1 MSVVLLECEKF
12 FILRGKKMYKVL
24 AFDIDGTLTNS
35 EKKITEKTKNAIFKA
50 AEKGCK
56 IVIATGRPV
65 QGIVEYAKELKL
77 RENGGYILAFN
88 GGRIIS
94 CADDKI
100 VSDRLVPVEYYKEI
114 YELSKKHGVNLL
126 TYEGDGVI
134 SENIDDEYLNVETSI
149 CHLDKIKVPNLLE
162 RLTFGVNKFLM
173 TAEGSYLAEVEK
185 DVYEKLHD
193 RMDVYR
199 SEPFFLEI
207 LPKNINK
214 ASALEELINILGCKR
229 EELMAFGDSYND
241 LTMIQYAGMGVA
253 MGNAK
258 DIVKENADFIAKTND
273 EDGIVDVIN
282 KFVLD

>member
-1 MSVVLLECEKF
+1 
-12 FILRGKKMYKVL
+12 MYKIL

-35 EKKITEKTKNAIFKA
+35 DKIITEGTKEAIFKA
-50 AEKGCK
+50 MKKGCK
-56 IVIATGRPV
+56 VVIATGRPV
-65 QGIVEYAKELKL
+65 QGIVEYAEELKL
-77 RENGGYILAFN
+77 KEKGGYILALN

-94 CADDKI
+94 CADDK
-100 VSDRLVPVEYYKEI
+100 VLSDIKVPMEYYKEI
-114 YELSKKHGVNLL
+114 YELSKKHSVNIL
-126 TYEGDGVI
+126 TYEGNAVI
-134 SENIDDEYLNVETSI
+134 SEDIDDEYLNVESRI

-185 DVYEKLHD
+185 DVYEKLHE
-193 RMDVYR
+193 RMEVYR

-214 ASALEELINILGCKR
+214 ANALETLLGILGFKR

-258 DIVKENADFIAKTND
+258 DVVKENADYIAPTND
-273 EDGIVDVIN
+273 EDGIVEVIN
-282 KFVLD
+282 KFILD

>member
-1 MSVVLLECEKF
+1 
-12 FILRGKKMYKVL
+12 MYKIL

-35 EKKITEKTKNAIFKA
+35 DKIITEGTKGAIFKA
-50 AEKGCK
+50 MEKGCK
-56 IVIATGRPV
+56 VVIATGRPV
-65 QGIVEYAKELKL
+65 QGIVDYAKELKL
-77 RENGGYILAFN
+77 KENGGYILALN

-94 CADDKI
+94 CADDK
-100 VSDRLVPVEYYKEI
+100 VLSDIKVPMEYYKEI

-126 TYEGDGVI
+126 TYEGDSVI
-134 SENIDDEYLNVETSI
+134 SEDIDDEYLNVESRI

-162 RLTFGVNKFLM
+162 RLTFEVNKFLM

-207 LPKNINK
+207 LPPDINK
-214 ASALEELINILGCKR
+214 ASALETLLGILGFKR

-241 LTMIQYAGMGVA
+241 LTMIKYAGLGVA

-258 DIVKENADFIAKTND
+258 DVVKENADYIAPTND

-282 KFVLD
+282 KFILD